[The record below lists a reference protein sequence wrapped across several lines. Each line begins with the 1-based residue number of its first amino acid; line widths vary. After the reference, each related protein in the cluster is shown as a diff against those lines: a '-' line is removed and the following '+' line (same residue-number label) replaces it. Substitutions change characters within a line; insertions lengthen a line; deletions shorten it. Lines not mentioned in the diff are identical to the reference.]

1 MTIELPAEIDA
12 ATWRYL
18 ENLVWPPVDS
28 SAASHVSQVSLRHRV
43 PRRTSTEYEA
53 SARLVESF
61 YPVRTKDSHVLLLSP
76 QIELSPLYYH
86 YLIYHLLEYKY
97 STHGNVIK
105 TSPNLMGIS
114 LELPTHLLND
124 SEPLVPPLME
134 PSTRKR
140 RTSWEHTPFLWQAP
154 NSNAALYFGDKWM
167 EFHSFL
173 TARLSKPPTTRTKLI
188 SKTHPS
194 WLEFLLELMSARR
207 YSLLYPG
214 FSMDDE
220 AIATVHDEL
229 YQVPEEFS
237 RESFTPTPAPELNPD
252 EPLSLV
258 YEKKRPPPNTERSL
272 SSSTLLSTLPNS
284 GNLPEIPDLPLLAFD
299 GFTLTQK
306 EANDDAWT
314 FTEAYRRDI
323 GGCEPGAEI
332 SKREPNS
339 ALDLF
344 CHLDQVYDPLN
355 VQLNNNYYTNR
366 IHHVQP
372 YQDRP
377 PVDEDVIPTE
387 QKESAEKEAS
397 EHLARQAGKD
407 MTASPLKEKS
417 DSSKE
422 TQNEFRAQ
430 MERQK
435 KQAERAEE
443 SDAEGLG
450 KKEEERKEKEA
461 NEPLPTQG
469 SKDQAD
475 DPKPTAAQ
483 EKGAGW

>member
-1 MTIELPAEIDA
+1 
-12 ATWRYL
+12 
-18 ENLVWPPVDS
+18 
-28 SAASHVSQVSLRHRV
+28 
-43 PRRTSTEYEA
+43 
-53 SARLVESF
+53 
-61 YPVRTKDSHVLLLSP
+61 
-76 QIELSPLYYH
+76 
-86 YLIYHLLEYKY
+86 
-97 STHGNVIK
+97 
-105 TSPNLMGIS
+105 
-114 LELPTHLLND
+114 
-124 SEPLVPPLME
+124 
-134 PSTRKR
+134 
-140 RTSWEHTPFLWQAP
+140 
-154 NSNAALYFGDKWM
+154 
-167 EFHSFL
+167 
-173 TARLSKPPTTRTKLI
+173 
-188 SKTHPS
+188 
-194 WLEFLLELMSARR
+194 
-207 YSLLYPG
+207 
-214 FSMDDE
+214 MDGE

-229 YQVPEEFS
+229 YQVPEEFP
-237 RESFTPTPAPELNPD
+237 RESSTSPPVPELNPD
-252 EPLSLV
+252 EPLSLI
-258 YEKKRPPPNTERSL
+258 YEKNRPPPNTEHSL
-272 SSSTLLSTLPNS
+272 LSSTLLSALPNS

-323 GGCEPGAEI
+323 GGCEFGAEI

-355 VQLNNNYYTNR
+355 VQLYDYRNR

-372 YQDRP
+372 YQDTP

-387 QKESAEKEAS
+387 QKESAKKEAS

-407 MTASPLKEKS
+407 ATASPPQEKS

-422 TQNEFRAQ
+422 AQNEFKAQ

-443 SDAEGLG
+443 GDAEGPG
-450 KKEEERKEKEA
+450 EKEKEKEA
-461 NEPLPTQG
+461 NEPLPTSE
-469 SKDQAD
+469 SKNQAD

>member
-1 MTIELPAEIDA
+1 M
-12 ATWRYL
+12 
-18 ENLVWPPVDS
+18 
-28 SAASHVSQVSLRHRV
+28 
-43 PRRTSTEYEA
+43 
-53 SARLVESF
+53 
-61 YPVRTKDSHVLLLSP
+61 RTKDSHVLLLSP

-97 STHGNVIK
+97 STHGSVIK

-124 SEPLVPPLME
+124 SEPLVPPLTE

-140 RTSWEHTPFLWQAP
+140 RKWEPTPFLWQAP

-188 SKTHPS
+188 SKSHPS

-214 FSMDDE
+214 FSVDDQ

-229 YQVPEEFS
+229 YQAPEEFS
-237 RESFTPTPAPELNPD
+237 RELFTPPPVPELNPD

-258 YEKKRPPPNTERSL
+258 YEKRRPPPNTEHSL
-272 SSSTLLSTLPNS
+272 LSSTLLSTLPNS
-284 GNLPEIPDLPLLAFD
+284 GNLPEIPDLPLLAVD
-299 GFTLTQK
+299 GYTLTQK

-355 VQLNNNYYTNR
+355 AQKYGYTNK

-372 YQDRP
+372 YHDRP

-387 QKESAEKEAS
+387 QKESAKKEAS
-397 EHLARQAGKD
+397 EHLARQAGKAI
-407 MTASPLKEKS
+407 TASPPKEKS

-422 TQNEFRAQ
+422 TQNEFKAQ
-430 MERQK
+430 LERQK
-435 KQAERAEE
+435 KQVESAEEKRAEGPGE
-443 SDAEGLG
+443 
-450 KKEEERKEKEA
+450 KEKEKEKEREKENEKEA

-469 SKDQAD
+469 SKNQAD

>member
-1 MTIELPAEIDA
+1 M
-12 ATWRYL
+12 
-18 ENLVWPPVDS
+18 
-28 SAASHVSQVSLRHRV
+28 
-43 PRRTSTEYEA
+43 
-53 SARLVESF
+53 
-61 YPVRTKDSHVLLLSP
+61 RTKDSHVLLLSP

-97 STHGNVIK
+97 STHGSVIK

-114 LELPTHLLND
+114 LELPTHFLND
-124 SEPLVPPLME
+124 SGPLVPPLME

-140 RTSWEHTPFLWQAP
+140 RTSWEPTPFLWQAP

-214 FSMDDE
+214 FSMDDD

-229 YQVPEEFS
+229 YQVPEEFP
-237 RESFTPTPAPELNPD
+237 RESFTPPPVPDLNPD

-258 YEKKRPPPNTERSL
+258 YEKRRPPPNTEHSL
-272 SSSTLLSTLPNS
+272 LSSTLLATLPNS

-299 GFTLTQK
+299 GFTITQK

-355 VQLNNNYYTNR
+355 VRAYDRAYDYTNR
-366 IHHVQP
+366 IHHIQP

-387 QKESAEKEAS
+387 QKESAKKEAS

-407 MTASPLKEKS
+407 IQSSPPKEKG

-422 TQNEFRAQ
+422 TQDEFKAQ

-435 KQAERAEE
+435 KQAERAQETGVEGSGE
-443 SDAEGLG
+443 SESEG
-450 KKEEERKEKEA
+450 KKESEKEKEKEA

-469 SKDQAD
+469 SKNQAD

>member
-1 MTIELPAEIDA
+1 M
-12 ATWRYL
+12 
-18 ENLVWPPVDS
+18 
-28 SAASHVSQVSLRHRV
+28 
-43 PRRTSTEYEA
+43 
-53 SARLVESF
+53 
-61 YPVRTKDSHVLLLSP
+61 RTKDSHVLLLSP

-97 STHGNVIK
+97 STHGNGIK

-124 SEPLVPPLME
+124 SEPLIPPLME

-140 RTSWEHTPFLWQAP
+140 RTSREPTPFLWQAP

-214 FSMDDE
+214 FSMDDDD

-229 YQVPEEFS
+229 YQVPEEFP
-237 RESFTPTPAPELNPD
+237 RESFTPPLMPELNPD

-258 YEKKRPPPNTERSL
+258 YEKKRPPPNTEHSL
-272 SSSTLLSTLPNS
+272 LSSTLLSTLPNS

-314 FTEAYRRDI
+314 FTEAYRHDI
-323 GGCEPGAEI
+323 GGCEPEAEI

-355 VQLNNNYYTNR
+355 VRLNDYPNR

-377 PVDEDVIPTE
+377 PVDEDVIPME

-397 EHLARQAGKD
+397 EHLARQAGKET
-407 MTASPLKEKS
+407 TASPPTEES
-417 DSSKE
+417 DSGKE
-422 TQNEFRAQ
+422 AQDEFRAQ

-435 KQAERAEE
+435 KQAEHAEE
-443 SDAEGLG
+443 KGAEGPG
-450 KKEEERKEKEA
+450 KEEKEKEKEKENEKEA
-461 NEPLPTQG
+461 NETLPTQG
-469 SKDQAD
+469 SSNQAD

>member
-1 MTIELPAEIDA
+1 
-12 ATWRYL
+12 
-18 ENLVWPPVDS
+18 
-28 SAASHVSQVSLRHRV
+28 
-43 PRRTSTEYEA
+43 
-53 SARLVESF
+53 
-61 YPVRTKDSHVLLLSP
+61 
-76 QIELSPLYYH
+76 
-86 YLIYHLLEYKY
+86 
-97 STHGNVIK
+97 
-105 TSPNLMGIS
+105 
-114 LELPTHLLND
+114 
-124 SEPLVPPLME
+124 
-134 PSTRKR
+134 
-140 RTSWEHTPFLWQAP
+140 
-154 NSNAALYFGDKWM
+154 
-167 EFHSFL
+167 
-173 TARLSKPPTTRTKLI
+173 
-188 SKTHPS
+188 
-194 WLEFLLELMSARR
+194 
-207 YSLLYPG
+207 
-214 FSMDDE
+214 MDDG

-229 YQVPEEFS
+229 YQVPEEFP
-237 RESFTPTPAPELNPD
+237 RESVTPPPMPELNPD

-258 YEKKRPPPNTERSL
+258 YEKKRPPPNTEHSL
-272 SSSTLLSTLPNS
+272 LSSTLLSTLPNS
-284 GNLPEIPDLPLLAFD
+284 GNLPEIPNLPLLTFD

-332 SKREPNS
+332 SKREANS

-355 VQLNNNYYTNR
+355 VHAYDYTNR
-366 IHHVQP
+366 IHHIQP

-377 PVDEDVIPTE
+377 PVDEDIIPTE
-387 QKESAEKEAS
+387 QKESAKKEAS

-407 MTASPLKEKS
+407 TTASPSKEKS

-422 TQNEFRAQ
+422 TQDEFKAQ

-443 SDAEGLG
+443 KGAE
-450 KKEEERKEKEA
+450 EKEKEKEREKEKGKEKEKEKEKGNEA

-469 SKDQAD
+469 SKNPVD